1 MNSITPNPA
10 IIATIQ
16 SRRTIKEFRS
26 DPISEETLWRILDA
40 ARWAPNH
47 RLTEPWRLVI
57 VGAQSREALADT
69 LASQTA
75 SSQDPAVVAKAKND
89 ARRKVMS
96 SPVLLA
102 VTCRVA
108 SNSAQQVEDLA
119 AVCAAIQNLQLAAWA
134 EGIGTHW
141 NTGRVTRLP
150 ETEALLELSERGEQ
164 LVGFVYL
171 GYPAE
176 VPEPP
181 KRRPIRDCV
190 RTLP

>member
-1 MNSITPNPA
+1 MDSILPDPA
-10 IIATIQ
+10 IITAIQ

-26 DPISEETLWRILDA
+26 DPIPEETLWRILDA

-47 RLTEPWRLVI
+47 RLTEPWRI
-57 VGAQSREALADT
+57 AIIGTRSREALADA

-75 SSQDPAVVAKAKND
+75 SSQDPAVVAKAKDD
-89 ARRKVMS
+89 ARRKVMT

-108 SNSAQQVEDLA
+108 NSPAQQVEDLA
-119 AVCAAIQNLQLAAWA
+119 AVCAAIQNLQLAALGV
-134 EGIGTHW
+134 GIGTHW

-171 GYPAE
+171 GYPAQ

-181 KRRPIRDCV
+181 KRRVIEDFV
-190 RTLP
+190 RVLP

>member
-1 MNSITPNPA
+1 MDSIIPDPS
-10 IIATIQ
+10 IITAIQ

-26 DPISEETLWRILDA
+26 DPIPEETLWRILDA

-47 RLTEPWRLVI
+47 RLTEPWRIAI
-57 VGAQSREALADT
+57 VGAQSREVLADALAG
-69 LASQTA
+69 QVV
-75 SSQDPAVVAKAKND
+75 SSQDPSALAKAKED
-89 ARRKVMS
+89 ARRKVMA

-108 SNSAQQVEDLA
+108 SNPAQQVEDLA
-119 AVCAAIQNLQLAAWA
+119 AVCAGMQNLQLAALG

-164 LVGFVYL
+164 LVGFVYI
-171 GYPAE
+171 GYPAQ

-181 KRRPIRDCV
+181 KRRPIEDFV
-190 RTLP
+190 RVLP